1 MFQIDFVAFTLAHVQ
16 ECAKPE
22 KDAEL
27 RLKLFLLLSK
37 ILVHMIPN
45 ECGSNEPEARTS
57 SAPGAPPD
65 AANKAPP
72 QAGQAELDA
81 ATHEM
86 ERVLAEGTSGD
97 ALQAAA
103 DASGASG
110 QQEHKPAAG
119 SGADETEAKAAD
131 AKVAEAEAEAE
142 GVADAEKRKALAH
155 FAEALIGDLIIPNA
169 VWHAGRTAAAVRI
182 ATLTCLYTLLRNDFL
197 MRALVR
203 ARAPGEL
210 RPLAEKM
217 LQLLKTALEEDHKT
231 ARLMATR
238 ALRLFLLRFGRFLP
252 RETLHALYVVL
263 LKRLDDSS
271 DEIRIATTRVFIAY
285 LACFSD
291 DRPLEREAVPEA
303 QQEAT
308 RTAAAVAAGAC
319 WYDRVLYA
327 AHLEELYRSLLV
339 HLDDREPSVQ
349 RAVHEALTAA
359 APLDPARLIAEIER
373 VRTKHRTAFY
383 CDSLSRLCEQLKL

>member
-1 MFQIDFVAFTLAHVQ
+1 MQ

-45 ECGSNEPEARTS
+45 AAGSSEPEPRTS
-57 SAPGAPPD
+57 RAAPSGPRAPPD
-65 AANKAPP
+65 AADKAPP
-72 QAGQAELDA
+72 QAGQTELDA

-86 ERVLAEGTSGD
+86 ERVLAESAGGD
-97 ALQAAA
+97 ALQAVAA
-103 DASGASG
+103 AGAGASNASG
-110 QQEHKPAAG
+110 ERVHKPAAG
-119 SGADETEAKAAD
+119 CGSGAGGTEAEAAD
-131 AKVAEAEAEAE
+131 AKAAGADAEAEAE
-142 GVADAEKRKALAH
+142 GLADAEKRKALAH

-182 ATLTCLYTLLRNDFL
+182 ATLTCLYTLVRNEFL
-197 MRALVR
+197 MRALVG

-238 ALRLFLLRFGRFLP
+238 AFRLFLLRFGRFLP

-291 DRPLEREAVPEA
+291 DRPLEREALLEA

-308 RTAAAVAAGAC
+308 RTAAAGAC

-349 RAVHEALTAA
+349 RAVHEALGAA
-359 APLDPARLIAEIER
+359 APFDPARLSAEIER
-373 VRTKHRTAFY
+373 VRTKHRTAYY